1 MKTIILGAGGLLGQ
15 QIAAQWPA
23 PCAAPSHAELDI
35 HNRAAVAHYLVQHQP
50 SLVIN
55 CTGYNAVDRAQ
66 DEPQQ
71 AAALNHDAVAQLVQ
85 ACDAVG
91 ASLVHF
97 STDFVFDGLQ
107 SGAPATR
114 PYNESDCANPLSV
127 YGATKLAG
135 ERAVLTSNGAHYV
148 FRVSW
153 LYGQG
158 GGNFFSQVGTW
169 LQEDRVLKV
178 VADQVSVPNDVAR
191 LAQVIAQWHGLWA
204 GLEAGQGE
212 GAVQTKGVV
221 KQFLQQHR
229 GLYHLVGSG
238 AMSRFVYAQQVAK
251 GLGSL
256 AVARLE
262 PVPASAFPA
271 AAVRPA
277 YSAMSSA
284 KFAKV
289 FGIFI

>member
-1 MKTIILGAGGLLGQ
+1 MKTIILGASGLLGQ
-15 QIAAQWPA
+15 HIAAQWPA

-35 HNRAAVAHYLVQHQP
+35 HNYAAVAHYMGQHQP
-50 SLVIN
+50 GLVIN
-55 CTGYNAVDRAQ
+55 CTGYNAVDMAQ
-66 DEPQQ
+66 DEPQL
-71 AAALNHDAVAQLVQ
+71 AAALNHHAVAQLVQ
-85 ACDAVG
+85 ACNAVG

-107 SGAPATR
+107 CGVPANR
-114 PYNESDCANPLSV
+114 PYIESDSANPLCV

-135 ERAVLTSNGAHYV
+135 ERAVLASSGAHYV

-158 GGNFFSQVGTW
+158 GNNFFSQVGTW
-169 LQEDRVLKV
+169 LQDDRVLKV

-191 LAQVIAQWHGLWA
+191 LAQVLVQWQHLWA
-204 GLEAGQGE
+204 HLDIVQGE
-212 GAVQTKGVV
+212 GVAE
-221 KQFLQQHR
+221 QFLQQHR
-229 GLYHLVGSG
+229 GLYHLVGTA
-238 AMSRFVYAQQVAK
+238 AMSRFAYAQQVAQ

-262 PVPASAFPA
+262 PVSASAFSA

-284 KFAKV
+284 KFTKV
-289 FGIFI
+289 FDICV